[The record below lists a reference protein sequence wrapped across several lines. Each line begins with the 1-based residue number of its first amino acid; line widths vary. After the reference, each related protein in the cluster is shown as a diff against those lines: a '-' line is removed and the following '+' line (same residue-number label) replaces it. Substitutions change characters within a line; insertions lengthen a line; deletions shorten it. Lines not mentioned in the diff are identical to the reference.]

1 MQVVLTFYRNFSWIV
16 LGISLFGC
24 VIVLA
29 YGSWQYMVVVFW
41 TKVLTNTLLGLYIN
55 YYRSEQFCFFANL
68 GYSKIRIFTFTFIL
82 DMLIW
87 FLLSWLT
94 IKLLL

>member
-1 MQVVLTFYRNFSWIV
+1 MNVVLTFYRNFSLV
-16 LGISLFGC
+16 ALGISLIGC
-24 VIVLA
+24 VLVLA
-29 YGSWQYMVVVFW
+29 YGSWLYMVVVFW

-55 YYRSEQFCFFANL
+55 YYRPEQFYFFANL
-68 GYSKIRIFTFTFIL
+68 GYSKIRIFAFTFIL

-94 IKLLL
+94 IKVFL